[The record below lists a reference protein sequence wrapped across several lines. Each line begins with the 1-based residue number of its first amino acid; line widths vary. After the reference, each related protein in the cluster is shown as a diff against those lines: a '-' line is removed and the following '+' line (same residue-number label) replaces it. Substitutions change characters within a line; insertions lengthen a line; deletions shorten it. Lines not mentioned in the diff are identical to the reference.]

1 MYTHHLLCSIIHLF
15 SDILLK
21 GDGEQWCAQ
30 TIGKDQTVWYKK
42 YFILP
47 VNKFPSHKA
56 FLGELFCSMLKVKPL
71 KYYIIGSSIHKMVLR
86 KRGVIPWLM
95 RDQHI
100 FALYYNFGIYDRH
113 IKIVEFAKL
122 VMIFTKITHTQII
135 REQYIQLKCTMMKN
149 ILLRTT

>member
-1 MYTHHLLCSIIHLF
+1 M
-15 SDILLK
+15 
-21 GDGEQWCAQ
+21 
-30 TIGKDQTVWYKK
+30 
-42 YFILP
+42 P

-71 KYYIIGSSIHKMVLR
+71 KYYIIGSSIHKIVLR

-113 IKIVEFAKL
+113 TKIVEFAIGNDIHKNNTYPNHSKT
-122 VMIFTKITHTQII
+122 IYTTQMYNG
-135 REQYIQLKCTMMKN
+135 EKYSTTYYVVLIQRSC
-149 ILLRTT
+149 

>member
-113 IKIVEFAKL
+113 IKIVEFAIPK
-122 VMIFTKITHTQII
+122 TQSIWK
-135 REQYIQLKCTMMKN
+135 QYIQLKYTTMKN